1 MEKKFKLEL
10 YRKDTQLRPSKILY
24 FKTYDNMITFG
35 LGCVNKEYQC
45 LLYYEKVGGKYQR
58 V

>member
-10 YRKDTQLRPSKILY
+10 YRRDTQLRPSKTLY
-24 FKTYDNMITFG
+24 FKTYDDMIAFG
-35 LGCVNKEYQC
+35 LGCVNKDYQC